1 MDAVRGFGL
10 QVQFTS
16 TYPGAG
22 DIELIMIGEGVM
34 SRVGNKRNRRL
45 SVVSSA
51 VSSAVSS
58 EQLPGSRYLDEVAEE
73 TR

>member
-45 SVVSSA
+45 SVVSSG
-51 VSSAVSS
+51 VSS